1 MHCLLDPLPHQ
12 AMWRLPPR
20 YDPVM
25 LLRLGQVRTVVISSP
40 NTVRE
45 VMKTHDAV
53 FTNWPIYVTM
63 EIFTYGGQN
72 INFALYDSK
81 H

>member
-1 MHCLLDPLPHQ
+1 
-12 AMWRLPPR
+12 MWRLPPR